1 MNPIEIKPPHHHFRS
16 EENLWELPEE
26 LRLELSSLGAWVT
39 DGVLAGD
46 RRDSRTEWRA
56 GREEILESEGV
67 LLMRDR
73 RSREEEEEGMREV
86 EQLTDNMR
94 LTARDL
100 AEEEEERLPLTTD
113 SARLEACV
121 APLS

>member
-1 MNPIEIKPPHHHFRS
+1 MHNLFCS
-16 EENLWELPEE
+16 EENLSELPEE

-46 RRDSRTEWRA
+46 RRDGRTDWRSS
-56 GREEILESEGV
+56 REEEVLESEGV

-100 AEEEEERLPLTTD
+100 AEEEEESLPLTTD

-121 APLS
+121 AALR